1 MRKQCLSEFFKQA
14 FHFLG
19 AGNVYSKLGL
29 KVHHQSSPASSIG
42 NFRPGAPTCL
52 GRASAGSGV
61 GHPMAMIDINHV
73 RAEATS
79 LLWIYNYVREHYGVK
94 RTGRQ
99 MMQKFGVL
107 QRRPGER
114 LNAFWTRFQGFYAEN
129 RIRKNDDIKI
139 SDSTGKLITAPKDE
153 QGER

>member
-1 MRKQCLSEFFKQA
+1 MRKQCLSEFFKQI

-73 RAEATS
+73 RVSLKDIICYLS
-79 LLWIYNYVREHYGVK
+79 LLEG
-94 RTGRQ
+94 GRPED
-99 MMQKFGVL
+99 KL
-107 QRRPGER
+107 ECK
-114 LNAFWTRFQGFYAEN
+114 YAVGPIACE
-129 RIRKNDDIKI
+129 
-139 SDSTGKLITAPKDE
+139 
-153 QGER
+153 